1 VARLVTPFS
10 EFPVD
15 DFSLSDL
22 FLDTKRLQ
30 QFNDFL
36 VALAVKELLVGAGL
50 RATKSPTNCGTKKHD
65 HDRKQKQNIA
75 GTVHEVAKWNP
86 VGEKGQSRLLAHR
99 TVVRF

>member
-1 VARLVTPFS
+1 VPRRSLIHRANGRSRKVARLVTPFS

-36 VALAVKELLVGAGL
+36 VDFAVKEVLVGAG
-50 RATKSPTNCGTKKHD
+50 
-65 HDRKQKQNIA
+65 
-75 GTVHEVAKWNP
+75 
-86 VGEKGQSRLLAHR
+86 QSLPARFSAPYGRLLTR
-99 TVVRF
+99 TDAKLSK

>member
-1 VARLVTPFS
+1 VPRRSLIHRANGRSRKVARLVLVTPFS

-36 VALAVKELLVGAGL
+36 VDFAVKEVLVGAG
-50 RATKSPTNCGTKKHD
+50 
-65 HDRKQKQNIA
+65 
-75 GTVHEVAKWNP
+75 
-86 VGEKGQSRLLAHR
+86 QSLPARFSAPYGRLLTR
-99 TVVRF
+99 TDAKLSK